1 MDSKG
6 KQNLWSLP
14 PIGREGESTTPCC
27 SLYPHPN
34 QSVPKVKLLLL
45 DDSPAHFLMGV
56 LSTSSS
62 SFSQFSL
69 KDSALN
75 KVSHLLRTS
84 AAFHWG
90 AKAPSTS
97 FEPESNQR
105 PKDDH
110 SQIYSPPLYQLSY
123 RRMRATKRPGT
134 SLFPEMPQH
143 DTGASEMRPVQAGRK
158 PC

>member
-69 KDSALN
+69 KDPALN

-84 AAFHWG
+84 WFVQGGEFMCPSCWYLPTCPPAHPPPVSL
-90 AKAPSTS
+90 PST
-97 FEPESNQR
+97 
-105 PKDDH
+105 
-110 SQIYSPPLYQLSY
+110 PPLLPTLGSLSS
-123 RRMRATKRPGT
+123 
-134 SLFPEMPQH
+134 SLCFCCHLSLLHQM
-143 DTGASEMRPVQAGRK
+143 
-158 PC
+158 